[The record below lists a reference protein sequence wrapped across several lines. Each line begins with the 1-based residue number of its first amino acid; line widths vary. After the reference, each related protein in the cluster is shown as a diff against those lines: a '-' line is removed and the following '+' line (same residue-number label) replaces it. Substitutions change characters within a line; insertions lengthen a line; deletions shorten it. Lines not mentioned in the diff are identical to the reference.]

1 MGDEAAYDKNSKHE
15 DEPAC
20 SLYVSRA
27 TNSHP
32 QGLPD
37 ELSKGDLEEA
47 IRESE
52 PSGSWNVSQTS
63 CGLIVTFSLEADAE
77 KLVQRGNLSRVFQG
91 SIQVARFSARDSRYR
106 QSVFLRDVPWAIP
119 LEDLSSALVK
129 QGINISAI
137 ERCRQ
142 YVRVEVLDASQYE
155 HLLRQGLDFF
165 GAARFS
171 ALPERISW
179 WRPSANGINGP
190 HQLAI
195 IPGNATEGSNPQQP
209 DGVLQCY
216 RCQGFWH
223 VAANCRHLPRCVRCG
238 EPHSVEFCSRP
249 RNNPICCHCS
259 GPHHAGF
266 RQCPVRLQLLNA
278 TPISITLSTSR
289 SAHDYALKSNLSQG
303 QHAATPNHQP

>member
-1 MGDEAAYDKNSKHE
+1 MGDEVTDDKNSKHE

-27 TNSHP
+27 INSHP

-37 ELSKGDLEEA
+37 ELSKVYLEEA

-63 CGLIVTFSLEADAE
+63 CGLIATFSLEADAE
-77 KLVQRGNLSRVFQG
+77 KVVQRGHLSRRFQG
-91 SIQVARFSARDSRYR
+91 SIQVARFSARDSKHLK
-106 QSVFLRDVPWAIP
+106 SVYLRDVPWAIP
-119 LEDLSSALVK
+119 LEDLKTALIK
-129 QGINISAI
+129 QGITISAI
-137 ERCRQ
+137 ERYRQ
-142 YVRVEVLDASQYE
+142 YVRVEVLDACQYE
-155 HLLRQGLDFF
+155 LLLSQGLDFF

-171 ALPERISW
+171 ALPERVNW
-179 WRPSANGINGP
+179 WRSTANGVNGP
-190 HQLAI
+190 YQLGV
-195 IPGNATEGSNPQQP
+195 IPGNSAEGSNSQQS

-249 RNNPICCHCS
+249 RNNPVCCHCS
-259 GPHHAGF
+259 GPHHAGYK
-266 RQCPVRLQLLNA
+266 QCPVRLQLLNA

-289 SAHDYALKSNLSQG
+289 AHDCPLKSNVSQS
-303 QHAATPNHQP
+303 QQDMTANHQQ